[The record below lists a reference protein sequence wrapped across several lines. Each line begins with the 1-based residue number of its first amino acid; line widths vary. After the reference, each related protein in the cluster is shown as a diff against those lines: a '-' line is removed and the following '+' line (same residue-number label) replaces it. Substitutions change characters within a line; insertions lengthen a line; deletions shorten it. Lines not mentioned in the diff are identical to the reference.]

1 MTPYAFGLFPKIKT
15 QLLTAFRR
23 KVLNHHRPLQ
33 TAKNRK
39 RSEGGTAGQPST
51 GAKCDRGAL
60 HKVPKSSINIL
71 SWGEI
76 VSNSRR
82 TDDACP
88 LRPAPT
94 AVPLSHWGLGKVG
107 FYGRFLG
114 GCGIV
119 GLWPRHS
126 SPSGHEVSP
135 HVSPRS
141 QAWCA
146 HTETGSASH
155 KPGAKRRLV

>member
-23 KVLNHHRPLQ
+23 KVLNHHRPLK
-33 TAKNRK
+33 TEKGAREGRRDNRVQ
-39 RSEGGTAGQPST
+39 E
-51 GAKCDRGAL
+51 AKCDRGAL

-82 TDDACP
+82 TDYACP

-94 AVPLSHWGLGKVG
+94 AVPLSQRGLGKVG

-155 KPGAKRRLV
+155 KPGTKKRLV